1 MPDKTSERF
10 DRYKKL
16 KARKQVWNEHWQLV
30 AEYIMTRKADFTTTF
45 QPGEFLNDHIFDG
58 TAIMAMRKSS
68 SALIGALWGNGAR
81 SMRLNP
87 PQNITK
93 TLENNSYYEW
103 ATEQMHFYMNNPKAG
118 LSNALEEYMRDQISF
133 GTSGL
138 AIFKTD
144 TDKKGS
150 PITYRAWDVKQMSI
164 DEGAEGFVDTVY
176 YEFEWPLRKVVEK
189 YGADNLSSELKKLWD
204 EGGNKETP
212 VKLLHVIE
220 PRNIEDSRKKGNLNM
235 PWASIHYEIKTRK
248 ILKESGF
255 AEMPIK
261 VARFQKN
268 VNEVYGRGVGMD
280 ALPDILEANVVAEAL
295 TVAIEKQLDPPLGLL
310 DDGKLGGGTVDTS
323 AGALNVFNPAG
334 RLGADNPI
342 FPLFTVGELQSA
354 DAHLQRLQSAIK
366 EHFMIDVLLDF
377 NIEKEMTLGEAQ
389 IRNKLRSE
397 SLGSLFARQIVELFV
412 PLVERSFNILLDA
425 GLLGVVAGSPE
436 EAELIARG
444 IEPRIIPDEILRAMK
459 TGQDVYNIQFLTP
472 AMRVMQIEQAQGIA
486 QGFDFAGANANVFP
500 QLKDNMDSDGAY
512 KKFLELAGFP
522 LDFIMPEK
530 DVNRMREAQ
539 LEAIDQQVELDQT
552 QQGAEIAEKVAK
564 VTAQR

>member
-10 DRYKKL
+10 ARFKKL
-16 KARKQVWNEHWQLV
+16 KARKQVWNIHWQIL

-87 PQNITK
+87 PQNISK
-93 TLENNSYYEW
+93 TVLNNKYYEW
-103 ATEQMHFYMNNPKAG
+103 ATEQMHFHMNNPKAG
-118 LSNALEEYMRDQISF
+118 LSNALEEYMRDQSTF

-138 AIFKTD
+138 AIFKSNM
-144 TDKKGS
+144 KKTGT

-164 DEGAEGFVDTVY
+164 DEGEAGFIDTVY
-176 YEFEWPLRKVVEK
+176 YEFEWPLRKVIEK
-189 YGADNLSSELKKLWD
+189 YGIENISSELKKIWSED
-204 EGGNKETP
+204 GNKEHK
-212 VKLLHVIE
+212 VRILHVIE
-220 PRNIEDSRKKGNLNM
+220 PRSIEDSRKKGNQNM
-235 PWASIHYEIKTRK
+235 PWASVHYEIGTRK
-248 ILKESGF
+248 ILLESGF
-255 AEMPIK
+255 DEMPIK

-268 VNEVYGRGVGMD
+268 INEVYGRGSGMD
-280 ALPDILEANVVAEAL
+280 ALPDILEANTVAEAL

-310 DDGKLGGGTVDTS
+310 DDGKLGGGVVDTS

-342 FPLFTVGELQSA
+342 FPLFTVGELASA
-354 DAHLQRLQSAIK
+354 DTHLQRLQQSIK
-366 EHFMIDVLLDF
+366 EHFMIDILLDF

-397 SLGSLFARQIVELFV
+397 GLGSLFARQISEAFV
-412 PLVERSFNILLDA
+412 PMIERSFNVFLEA
-425 GLLGVVAGSPE
+425 GLLGVLPGSPE
-436 EAELIARG
+436 EAQLIADG
-444 IEPRIIPDEILRAMK
+444 IEPMVIPDEIVNAMAS
-459 TGQDVYNIQFLTP
+459 GQDVYNIQFLTP
-472 AMRVMQIEQAQGIA
+472 AMRIMQIEQAQGIA

-500 QLKDNMDSDGAY
+500 QLKDNLNADEAY

-522 LDFIMPEK
+522 LDLILPKK
-530 DVNRMREAQ
+530 DVDESREAQ
-539 LEAIDQQVELDQT
+539 LEAIEQQVELDQAE
-552 QQGAEIAEKVAK
+552 QGVGIAEKAAK
-564 VTAQR
+564 TQAIK